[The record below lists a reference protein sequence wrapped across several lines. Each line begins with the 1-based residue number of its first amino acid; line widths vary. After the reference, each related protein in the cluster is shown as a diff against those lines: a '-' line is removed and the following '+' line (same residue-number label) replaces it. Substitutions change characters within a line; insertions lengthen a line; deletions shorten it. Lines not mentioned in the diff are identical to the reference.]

1 MYERVKDQRVW
12 QLEQGRELS
21 ALKEKID
28 ATQEIGVANRV
39 LDGQTAM
46 GLAGLDGRVKL
57 LEKQGRFLLDRQEQ
71 ESNAW
76 HNVAFNLRK
85 EVQEGEEKIAH
96 LQDLLNVQRKS
107 SQQLCLSFNEAHHK
121 MIAALKV
128 ARKEKAKRQAMKKEL
143 VKLKGE
149 FAKLKG
155 MVQLTVASL
164 NLQNHGTL
172 TEDIQ
177 DVFNPQI
184 VEESSDKEEVPQEN
198 VVTIPVPGPSLESLY
213 TLQEI
218 PPSPGPSLCQFLSEP
233 VVIASSI
240 LPLGSSPQL
249 LCLLIEDSTVGVG
262 ATVEE
267 FEEAVT
273 REAELEAMVESLV
286 ESGDEVLTNNPD
298 AVGELLKAWDVVV
311 DTSPVEGDFVD
322 CLVVLMSCDS

>member
-1 MYERVKDQRVW
+1 MYEQVKDQRAW
-12 QLEQGRELS
+12 QLEQGQELN

-46 GLAGLDGRVKL
+46 GLAGLNGRVEL
-57 LEKQGRFLLDRQEQ
+57 LEKQGRFLLDQQEQ
-71 ESNAW
+71 ESNTW
-76 HNVAFNLRK
+76 HNVAFNLHE

-96 LQDLLNVQRKS
+96 LQDLLDVQRKS
-107 SQQLCLSFNEAHHK
+107 SQQLCLSFNEAHRE

-143 VKLKGE
+143 VELKGE

-155 MVQLTVASL
+155 MVRLTVASL

-177 DVFNPQI
+177 DIFNPQI
-184 VEESSDKEEVPQEN
+184 VEESSDKEEVSQEN
-198 VVTIPVPGPSLESLY
+198 VVAIPVPGPSLEILH

-218 PPSPGPSLCQFLSEP
+218 PPSPGPSLRQFLSEP
-233 VVIASSI
+233 LVIASSI
-240 LPLGSSPQL
+240 PPLGSSPQL
-249 LCLLIEDSTVGVG
+249 LRLLIKDSTVGVG

-273 REAELEAMVESLV
+273 HEAEQEAMVESLV
-286 ESGDEVLTNNPD
+286 ESGDEVLTNDPD
-298 AVGELLKAWDVVV
+298 AVGELLEAWDTVV

-322 CLVVLMSCDS
+322 WYDGGGFM